1 MNVNKLT
8 LKKIFDTTERLEAPL
23 FQRPYVWKR
32 ERNWE
37 PLLEA
42 VLTSADSRF
51 SGKIIRPHFLG
62 TIVLDQVPTP
72 TGKISARQIIDGQQR
87 LTTLQIALA
96 AVRDIC
102 KKLDIG
108 NYQKAFLKLTDNEI
122 PLSDCADDIFKV
134 WPTNADQNDF
144 REVMLSTSAE
154 SVQKMPHS
162 DPDDEWLLP
171 DCYLYFYTKFL
182 EWLNNQN
189 GQELVKR
196 LDALYLTF
204 VEGIQLVVIDLEKD
218 DDPQEIFETLNALGT
233 PLLPAD
239 LVKNFLFRTA
249 LDGNNERDTLYKRY
263 WQTFDI
269 DRSYWRQDTRQ
280 GRLKRPRIDLFLYHY
295 LTLQTGDVIYENQLF
310 SVFKEFFFKKSEF
323 NATQH
328 MQQFKSY
335 ADIYRSFENQP
346 HNSREELFFYRL
358 GQMDTTIVYP
368 LLLEVFHSRQSPELK
383 EDLVQIISDLES
395 FLVRRMVCEL
405 TSKNYNKFFTDL
417 IHAAHDAHDF
427 SSTMIRNY
435 LTKQTAETSRWPDD
449 NEFKTA
455 WLELPFYSRLKRS
468 KTRLILEAIERQ
480 LYTEKT
486 EKIEIQ
492 RSLTI
497 EHLLPQGWEEHWPLN
512 YDENV
517 PGAKE
522 LAEVGMRRALH
533 KIGNLTLL
541 TKHLNPAVSNA
552 AWVEKRHGI
561 LNDSALRLNSYFLDK
576 ETWRED
582 MIDKRSIELFDSALK
597 IWPRPH

>member
-32 ERNWE
+32 ERNWD

-42 VLTSADSRF
+42 LLVCADSRL
-51 SGKIIRPHFLG
+51 SGRAIRPHFLG
-62 TIVLDQVPTP
+62 TIVLDQLQTP

-96 AVRDIC
+96 AARDIC
-102 KKLDIG
+102 KKLDIN
-108 NYQKAFLKLTDNEI
+108 NYQKAFLKLTDNDI
-122 PLSDCADDIFKV
+122 PLSDCKDDIFKV

-144 REVMLSTSAE
+144 RQVMLAGSTE
-154 SVQKMPHS
+154 SVEKMPHS
-162 DPDDEWLLP
+162 DPEDEWLLP
-171 DCYLYFYTKFL
+171 DCYLYFHTKFL
-182 EWLNNQN
+182 EWLGNQN
-189 GQELVKR
+189 GHELVKR
-196 LDALYLTF
+196 LDALYQTF
-204 VEGIQLVVIDLEKD
+204 VDGVQIVVIDLEKD

-249 LDGNNERDTLYKRY
+249 LDGNDDRDTLYKQY
-263 WQTFDI
+263 WQAFDM
-269 DRSYWRQDTRQ
+269 DRSYWRQETRQ
-280 GRLKRPRIDLFLYHY
+280 GRLKRPRIDLFLFHY
-295 LTLQTGDVIYENQLF
+295 LTLHTGDVIFENQLF
-310 SVFKEFFFKKSEF
+310 AVFKEFYYRKSELS
-323 NATQH
+323 ATRH

-346 HNSREELFFYRL
+346 SNSREELFFYRL
-358 GQMDTTIVYP
+358 GQMDTSIVYP
-368 LLLEVFHSRQSPELK
+368 LLLEVFHSHKSPEDL
-383 EDLVQIISDLES
+383 EGLVQIISDLES

-417 IHAAHDAHDF
+417 IHAAQDAHDF
-427 SSTMIRNY
+427 SRTLIRNY

-449 NEFKTA
+449 TEFKTA
-455 WLELPFYSRLKRS
+455 WLELPFYSRLKKS

-497 EHLLPQGWEEHWPLN
+497 EHLLPQGWEEHWPLS

-517 PGAKE
+517 LGAKE
-522 LAEVGMRRALH
+522 LAEAGRRRALH

-552 AWVEKRHGI
+552 DWSEKRIGI
-561 LNDSALRLNSYFLDK
+561 LSDSALSLNRYFINK
-576 ETWRED
+576 ETWGEEN
-582 MIDKRSIELFDSALK
+582 IEKRSLELFESALK
-597 IWPRPH
+597 IWPRPL